1 MPKKELKDTGAK
13 LAHIARSEGF
23 KNYLIGIGA
32 TTGLILGL
40 LAQFKG
46 EPVAEKTWKTLREQV
61 NKQSEA
67 INQLHIRM
75 ETFQAVQEAHTSF
88 VLERKL
94 DELQKK
100 YDDLVAEQGSREEP
114 DNLGPTSSLAPKCGP
129 GHVLDSG
136 GRCRAVH
143 AAVAAKV
150 EQTEKKAVSV
160 QKELVQEKKRRLEAE
175 STKQDLMLELLG
187 MSKKE
192 QKPLKALPESLEDAS
207 GLK

>member
-23 KNYLIGIGA
+23 RNYLIGIGA

-67 INQLHIRM
+67 INRLHVRM
-75 ETFQAVQEAHTSF
+75 ETFQAVQEAHTAF

-100 YDDLVAEQGSREEP
+100 YDDLVAEKESEEIP
-114 DNLGPTSSLAPKCGP
+114 DVSGPTSSLAPECGP
-129 GHVLDSG
+129 GHISG
-136 GRCRAVH
+136 SDGRCRPVH
-143 AAVAAKV
+143 ASVAAKV
-150 EQTEKKAVSV
+150 KQNEKKAVSA
-160 QKELVQEKKRRLEAE
+160 QKELVQEKKRRLKAE

-187 MSKKE
+187 MNKKE
-192 QKPLKALPESLEDAS
+192 QKPLQALPESLEDAS
-207 GLK
+207 E